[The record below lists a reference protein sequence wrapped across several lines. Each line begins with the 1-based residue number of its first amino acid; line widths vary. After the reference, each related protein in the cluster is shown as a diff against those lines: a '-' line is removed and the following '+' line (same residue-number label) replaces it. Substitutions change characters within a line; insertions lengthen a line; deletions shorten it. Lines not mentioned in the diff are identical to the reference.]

1 MMTIRTGEKS
11 PETDEGIVVEAS
23 LDLLRECVE
32 KVLFEMTEK
41 VEKKNGE
48 IRTFLSAEDIES
60 GDSVIFIEDMDI
72 CPAEIVAIKIWRDQ
86 WYIIST
92 SECPPSG
99 CPTTSEA
106 MRCAQAEAKRLK
118 MLKKFFTA
126 EAGEDHVFDLRS
138 WNPDRLAS
146 ATDVQKIIDNATRR
160 WTH

>member
-1 MMTIRTGEKS
+1 MTIRTAEKS

-41 VEKKNGE
+41 VETKNGE
-48 IRTFLSAEDIES
+48 IRTFFSAEDIES

-92 SECPPSG
+92 AECPPSG
-99 CPTTSEA
+99 CPTTREA

-118 MLKKFFTA
+118 MLK
-126 EAGEDHVFDLRS
+126 G
-138 WNPDRLAS
+138 RLFCLS
-146 ATDVQKIIDNATRR
+146 MNYIPLSVPVPVKVLWMLQIC
-160 WTH
+160 